1 MKITVKLIGFLIYHA
16 GFGEK
21 EVEVPY
27 STTAEQLLPLINIK
41 KSFAKIVLR
50 NGKSI
55 SFSEPLKDG
64 DRIVISPLFS
74 GG

>member
-1 MKITVKLIGFLIYHA
+1 MKITVKLIGFLMYHA

-21 EVEVPY
+21 EVEVP
-27 STTAEQLLPLINIK
+27 SSVTVEQLLPLINVK
-41 KSFAKIVLR
+41 KSFAKIILR
-50 NGKSI
+50 NGKAI